1 MGGLVIPWWAVVF
14 WMNCASTGVRS
25 LMSFSSIDRSGN
37 RWKNA
42 NPLSMATVP
51 RKAKTGGPEAPGQC
65 HQITFVAARAMQ
77 QHEWRFGWIGAS
89 DEMVGLSW
97 LNHGEVRQRRF
108 DLKGYR

>member
-1 MGGLVIPWWAVVF
+1 
-14 WMNCASTGVRS
+14 
-25 LMSFSSIDRSGN
+25 
-37 RWKNA
+37 
-42 NPLSMATVP
+42 
-51 RKAKTGGPEAPGQC
+51 
-65 HQITFVAARAMQ
+65 MQ